1 MAVRIV
7 ATLNRFPEFARS
19 LPQVRERALDAGV
32 AQCIA
37 TADPLTPVDTGAL
50 KGNKSIDA
58 GAGSRTITWNQH
70 YAAYQEFG
78 TSRGVPARAFA
89 RSGADA
95 ALPVIAAEL
104 KGWPG

>member
-7 ATLNRFPEFARS
+7 ATLNRFPELARS

-37 TADPLTPVDTGAL
+37 TAFSLARVDTGNMRSNVTTE
-50 KGNKSIDA
+50 K
-58 GAGSRTITWNQH
+58 GAGSRTITWNAP
-70 YAAYQEFG
+70 YSAYNEFG
-78 TSRGVPARAFA
+78 TYKMSAQPFA
-89 RSGADA
+89 RPGADA